1 MVNSMYLFYL
11 IIYWILLTIVLRVMI
26 NDSINRKFVLEIQVF
41 TYFLTIITPLFYTNL
56 LILIL

>member
-1 MVNSMYLFYL
+1 MYLFYL